1 MYKAQEQAWKHFK
14 VKEMTPNDRKLFFV
28 LGLEEKKHK
37 NVRPSLINYKLNATL
52 LEKYNTFPPE
62 IVKAIIQKIKKNKVS
77 ALHKMSPSNP
87 CPWSSRKPLE
97 EEVEKV

>member
-1 MYKAQEQAWKHFK
+1 
-14 VKEMTPNDRKLFFV
+14 MTPNDRKLFFV